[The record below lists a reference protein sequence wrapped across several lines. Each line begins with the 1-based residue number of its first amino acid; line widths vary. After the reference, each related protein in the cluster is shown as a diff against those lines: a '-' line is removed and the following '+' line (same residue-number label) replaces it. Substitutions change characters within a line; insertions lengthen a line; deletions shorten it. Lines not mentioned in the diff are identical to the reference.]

1 MMTKEEVFNKV
12 KDIIVDQLD
21 VDADKIKE
29 DTNFKNDLDLDSLD
43 IFEVVDKIEDTYDIE
58 IETDEGMETVGD
70 LVDYVLK
77 QQTKQVDTLRLSY
90 LFSGQGKQFPEMG
103 QDLYQQE
110 AIYRQTIEEASAALN
125 MDLSKSEV
133 MDDPNNVQV
142 AIVAMS
148 TGIFRILEKEFGSPV
163 GAAGLSLGEYS
174 AIIAARGVQFADA
187 LKLVRDRSR
196 YMDKAG
202 KDHPGK
208 MAAVLKANADLVRE
222 ACRVGAQA
230 GDIYPANFNTD
241 SQIVIGGTQA
251 GLDAATTYLH
261 EHGIKRV
268 VPLKMTVASHTP
280 FMQEAS
286 DLLADRIQTVDF
298 HEFKFPVISNTTM
311 TQFDVANMK
320 QTLVDQLVNPTHF
333 IDCLKALVN
342 LGSDT
347 MIEIGP
353 GDTLMKFAKSLSTV
367 DTLHIDSV
375 KTLNDV
381 RSNVKLVK

>member
-1 MMTKEEVFNKV
+1 
-12 KDIIVDQLD
+12 
-21 VDADKIKE
+21 
-29 DTNFKNDLDLDSLD
+29 
-43 IFEVVDKIEDTYDIE
+43 
-58 IETDEGMETVGD
+58 
-70 LVDYVLK
+70 
-77 QQTKQVDTLRLSY
+77 
-90 LFSGQGKQFPEMG
+90 
-103 QDLYQQE
+103 
-110 AIYRQTIEEASAALN
+110 
-125 MDLSKSEV
+125 
-133 MDDPNNVQV
+133 
-142 AIVAMS
+142 
-148 TGIFRILEKEFGSPV
+148 
-163 GAAGLSLGEYS
+163 
-174 AIIAARGVQFADA
+174 
-187 LKLVRDRSR
+187 
-196 YMDKAG
+196 
-202 KDHPGK
+202 
-208 MAAVLKANADLVRE
+208 
-222 ACRVGAQA
+222 
-230 GDIYPANFNTD
+230 
-241 SQIVIGGTQA
+241 
-251 GLDAATTYLH
+251 
-261 EHGIKRV
+261 
-268 VPLKMTVASHTP
+268 MTVASHTP